1 MAGGRHVIDLAARVD
16 AMPRSGIREVME
28 LAERVPEIIHLEVGE
43 PDFPTPPHVVEAA
56 ARAARDGYTK
66 YTPSR
71 GFLSLREALAA
82 KLAERNRMVVSPDD
96 IVVTTGGVTAV
107 LEAILLLVDPGAA
120 VLLPDPGWPNTE
132 AMVALAGGRPV
143 RYPLDPGAA
152 FAPDLEA
159 LGRIA
164 RREGA
169 RVVYVNSPSNP
180 TGAVFGPAVVE
191 RLCNLA
197 GEIGFWIVSDEC
209 YESITFGQPH
219 LSPGAFAPERTFA
232 AFSFSKTYSMTGWRV
247 GYLVTPPGLGAMAA
261 KVQEPLVSCAAAIS
275 QKAAEA
281 ALTGPQDDA
290 EAMVTAFRERRD
302 LAVGLLE
309 PSGLLLARPEGAFYA
324 LVDVTPSG
332 RPSRDYARDL
342 VAERGVAVAP
352 GDTFGPSTAGAV
364 RLSFA
369 VNGHALGAG
378 IARLLDDLEGKGR

>member
-1 MAGGRHVIDLAARVD
+1 MIDLAARVD